1 VKILHLSYKDDQE
14 GAAIAADRLC
24 ESLVKN
30 KIDSKILVQKK
41 VSDKPYSFSIAN
53 TNFKKIKAFFRIGF
67 DLIINRMFVRNRNV
81 YYTLPFIGTD
91 ISKHPLV
98 NEADIIHI
106 HWINRG
112 YLSIDSIEKLLKLNK
127 PIVWTLHDSW
137 SMTGGCHMMN
147 ECVQY
152 EDGCKNCDML
162 RIKSFA
168 NYFQTKKQKV
178 FNADNLHFIAPSAW
192 TKNKAKKSQIL
203 RNKDITILPNC
214 VDTNVFKR
222 INKMVAREVFSLPK
236 NKKIV
241 LFYISNDPRKGG
253 EYIYNTIKYF
263 HNNVDK
269 DVLFV
274 GFGTSDLSSTLYKDL
289 DIINVGRINDK
300 YSMSILYNSADV
312 LLAPALEEPFGQT
325 YIEAM
330 AVGTPCVAFA
340 YSGPLDII
348 EHKQDGYLA
357 TLGNESDV
365 IDGVKFCLDNS
376 QFLENKAIEKVREN
390 FSFYAVAKMFNEY
403 YKTLIP
409 MKLK

>member
-1 VKILHLSYKDDQE
+1 MKILHLSYKDDQE
-14 GAAIAADRLC
+14 GAAIAVDRLC
-24 ESLVKN
+24 EALVKN

-53 TNFKKIKAFFRIGF
+53 TNFEKIKAFLRIGF
-67 DLIINRMFVRNRNV
+67 DLIINRMFVKNRNV

-91 ISKHPLV
+91 ISKHHMV

-112 YLSIDSIEKLLKLNK
+112 YLSISSIDKLLKLNK

-152 EDGCKNCDML
+152 EDSCKNCDML

-168 NYFQTKKQKV
+168 NHFQSKKQKV
-178 FNADNLHFIAPSAW
+178 FNADNLYFIAPSSW

-203 RNKDITILPNC
+203 KNKNIAILPNC
-214 VDTNVFKR
+214 VDTKVFKK
-222 INKMVAREVFSLPK
+222 IDKEVAREVFSLPK

-253 EYIYNTIKYF
+253 KYICNTINHF
-263 HNNVDK
+263 QNNK
-269 DVLFV
+269 DNNILFV
-274 GFGTSDLSSTLYKDL
+274 GFGTSDLSSTIFKGL
-289 DIINVGRINDK
+289 DIINIGRINDK
-300 YSMSILYNSADV
+300 YAMSILYNIADV

-325 YIEAM
+325 YIESM
-330 AVGTPCVAFA
+330 AVGTPCVGFA
-340 YSGPLDII
+340 CSGPLDII
-348 EHKQDGYLA
+348 EHKEDGYLA
-357 TLGNESDV
+357 DLRNETDV

-376 QFLENKAIEKVREN
+376 QFLENKAIEKVREK
-390 FSFYAVAKMFNEY
+390 FSFYAVAEMFNEY

-409 MKLK
+409 VKLK

>member
-1 VKILHLSYKDDQE
+1 MKILHLSYKDDQE
-14 GAAIAADRLC
+14 GAAIAVDRLC
-24 ESLVKN
+24 ETLVKN

-53 TNFKKIKAFFRIGF
+53 TNFNKIKTFLRIGF
-67 DLIINRMFVRNRNV
+67 DLILNRMFVKNRNV

-91 ISKHPLV
+91 ISKHLLV

-112 YLSIDSIEKLLKLNK
+112 YLSIGSIEKLLKLNK

-168 NYFQTKKQKV
+168 NYFQSKKEKV
-178 FNADNLHFIAPSAW
+178 FNANNLHFIAPSAW
-192 TKNKAKKSQIL
+192 TKNKAKKSQTL
-203 RNKDITILPNC
+203 KNKEIAILPNC
-214 VDTNVFKR
+214 VDTNIFKK
-222 INKMVAREVFSLPK
+222 IDKEVAREVFSLPK

-253 EYIYNTIKYF
+253 KYIYNAIKHF
-263 HNNVDK
+263 KSNVENNII
-269 DVLFV
+269 FV
-274 GFGTSDLSSTLYKDL
+274 GFGTSDLSNTIFNDL

-300 YSMSILYNSADV
+300 YTMSILYNCADV

-325 YIEAM
+325 YIESM
-330 AVGTPCVAFA
+330 AVGTPCVGFA

-348 EHKQDGYLA
+348 EHQKDGYLA
-357 TLGNESDV
+357 EFGNEKDV
-365 IDGVKFCLDNS
+365 IAGVKFCLDNF
-376 QFLENKAIEKVREN
+376 QFLENKAIEKVEVK
-390 FSFYAVAKMFNEY
+390 FSYQAVAKIFNKY
-403 YKTLIP
+403 YKTIILREE
-409 MKLK
+409 

>member
-1 VKILHLSYKDDQE
+1 MKILHLSYKDDQE
-14 GAAIAADRLC
+14 GAAIAVDRLC
-24 ESLVKN
+24 EALVKN

-53 TNFKKIKAFFRIGF
+53 TNFEKIKAFLRIGF
-67 DLIINRMFVRNRNV
+67 DLIINRIFVKNRNV

-91 ISKHPLV
+91 ISKHLLV

-112 YLSIDSIEKLLKLNK
+112 YLSIDSIEKLSKLNK

-168 NYFQTKKQKV
+168 NYFQSKKQKV
-178 FNADNLHFIAPSAW
+178 FNADNLHFIAPSTW
-192 TKNKAKKSQIL
+192 TKDKAKKSQIL
-203 RNKDITILPNC
+203 KNKDIAILPNC
-214 VDTNVFKR
+214 IDTNVFKK
-222 INKMVAREVFSLPK
+222 IDKEVAREVFSLPK

-253 EYIYNTIKYF
+253 RYIYDTIKHF
-263 HNNVDK
+263 QNNEDNNI
-269 DVLFV
+269 LFV
-274 GFGTSDLSSTLYKDL
+274 GFGTSDLSSTIFKDL

-300 YSMSILYNSADV
+300 HAMSILYNSADI

-330 AVGTPCVAFA
+330 AVGTPCVGFA

-348 EHKQDGYLA
+348 EHKEDGYLA
-357 TLGNESDV
+357 DLGNNQDL
-365 IDGVKFCLDNS
+365 IIGVEFCLDNF
-376 QFLENKAIEKVREN
+376 QFLENKAIEKVEAN
-390 FSFYAVAKMFNEY
+390 FSYQAVAKMFNEY
-403 YKTLIP
+403 YKTLISREE
-409 MKLK
+409 L